1 MLTSSGPPP
10 PSQYGY
16 TPLHEAARNGHIK
29 IVEYLIENGVAV
41 DVRSSVSPQ
50 PTFPRRRRAAVSSR
64 RACSDALSFRHLTGP
79 LRRSHR
85 VQMGLTPL
93 HRAALFGRLGMV
105 DLLLKLGAQIDAQ
118 DNVRPP
124 FHPCVCVCG
133 CGAVSC
139 TDGRSLGGTACLCA
153 VWLHADGQSQG
164 GERKVHDYTFAAAGG
179 DRVESN
185 DETH

>member
-124 FHPCVCVCG
+124 FHPCVCVWVWRRELHRRTLTGWHCLF
-133 CGAVSC
+133 V
-139 TDGRSLGGTACLCA
+139 RSLAARRWTEPGRGTKSTRLYICSSGG
-153 VWLHADGQSQG
+153 
-164 GERKVHDYTFAAAGG
+164 R
-179 DRVESN
+179 
-185 DETH
+185 